1 METFENENLLDD
13 SQRNYQIVGKTTPRK
28 YWIGLIIILLSNIS
42 LSIISVSIWPYL
54 HNNNIS
60 IFFLAAAISGFHTG
74 SSIGRK
80 FFSYYI
86 EKTQSYWLLLF
97 TSLGITLI
105 GDILYASYPS
115 QSVVLVSR
123 TLVGFGTGSQVVLQS
138 LLTEAADPILLKT
151 RISNVS
157 FFTSLAYIVG
167 PAIIASI
174 SSIDLSNTPY
184 IQTTNS
190 LKVLVW
196 FSAFLTFSCIIITII
211 GKIIDNSIS
220 KHYKS
225 NLNSLDN
232 NNNNNNNNNQI
243 NNDVYFG
250 IKNNNNNSNNNTF
263 RVSKRSC
270 IIPANIAIILY
281 GFTHYL
287 IFNAGMVLETLMIP
301 YMIDVGGVSDYDW
314 NLTKIAL
321 FFIGLGVSC
330 AIVLVLSKK
339 IQNQTLLL
347 FSSLV
352 LMTVGYGFM
361 VVWQFPNYKF
371 TTSTIDPPL
380 FRFLLGVTFVAIG
393 FPIAVT
399 SSITL
404 YFEIFSNLQ
413 QQKPFISTFFQ
424 LASNLGR
431 LLGPI
436 WAALMFTEVNA
447 NYSFLFAMIICL
459 VCLLLLL
466 ILKKSIKSINSNQ
479 VYNPKNDPIIR
490 MEDEGDETNQF

>member
-1 METFENENLLDD
+1 METYENENLLDD
-13 SQRNYQIVGKTTPRK
+13 NHRNYQVVGKKTPRK
-28 YWIGLIIILLSNIS
+28 YWIGLVIILLSNIS

-54 HNNNIS
+54 HNNGIT

-74 SSIGRK
+74 SSVGRK

-97 TSLGITLI
+97 TSLSITLI
-105 GDILYASYPS
+105 GDILYAAYPS
-115 QSVVLVSR
+115 QSVVLISR

-167 PAIIASI
+167 PAIIAAI

-184 IQTTNS
+184 IQTSNS

-196 FSAFLTFSCIIITII
+196 FSAFLTFSSIAVTII
-211 GKIIDNSIS
+211 GKFIDNSIS

-225 NLNSLDN
+225 NLNSSNDN
-232 NNNNNNNNNQI
+232 IYSIDGNEVNTNSNG
-243 NNDVYFG
+243 YFG
-250 IKNNNNNSNNNTF
+250 IKNNNVF
-263 RVSKRSC
+263 RVSKRNC

-330 AIVLVLSKK
+330 AIVLILSKK
-339 IQNQTLLL
+339 IQDQTLLL
-347 FSSLV
+347 FTSLV

-361 VVWQFPNYKF
+361 VVWEFPNYKF
-371 TTSTIDPPL
+371 TTGNIDPPL

-413 QQKPFISTFFQ
+413 QQKPFFSTYFQ

-436 WAALMFTEVNA
+436 WAALIFTEVNA

-466 ILKKSIKSINSNQ
+466 ILKKSIKSINSNNQ
-479 VYNPKNDPIIR
+479 VYNPKNDPIIK
-490 MEDEGDETNQF
+490 MEDEYDETNQF

>member
-54 HNNNIS
+54 HNNSIS

-74 SSIGRK
+74 SSVGRK

-115 QSVVLVSR
+115 QSVILISR
-123 TLVGFGTGSQVVLQS
+123 TLVGFGTGSQVILQS
-138 LLTEAADPILLKT
+138 LLTESTDPILLKT

-157 FFTSLAYIVG
+157 FFTSLAYIIG
-167 PAIIASI
+167 PAIIAAI
-174 SSIDLSNTPY
+174 SSFDLSNTPY
-184 IQTTNS
+184 IQITDS

-211 GKIIDNSIS
+211 GKFIDNSIS

-225 NLNSLDN
+225 NLNSSNDN
-232 NNNNNNNNNQI
+232 IYSINSNEI
-243 NNDVYFG
+243 NNSGHFG
-250 IKNNNNNSNNNTF
+250 IKNNIF

-330 AIVLVLSKK
+330 AIVLILSKK

-361 VVWQFPNYKF
+361 VVWEFPNYKF
-371 TTSTIDPPL
+371 TTNNIDPPL

-404 YFEIFSNLQ
+404 YFEIFSGLQ

-436 WAALMFTEVNA
+436 WAALIFTQTNA

-466 ILKKSIKSINSNQ
+466 ILKKSIKYINSNQ
-479 VYNPKNDPIIR
+479 VYNPKGDPIIR
-490 MEDEGDETNQF
+490 MEDEDDETNQF

>member
-1 METFENENLLDD
+1 METFENESLLDD

-54 HNNNIS
+54 HNNGIS

-115 QSVVLVSR
+115 QSVVLISR
-123 TLVGFGTGSQVVLQS
+123 ILVGFGTGSQVVLQS

-167 PAIIASI
+167 PAVIAAI

-196 FSAFLTFSCIIITII
+196 ISAFLTFSCIIITII
-211 GKIIDNSIS
+211 GKFIDNSIS

-225 NLNSLDN
+225 NLNSSNDNIYSNNNDDN
-232 NNNNNNNNNQI
+232 NNNNNNI
-243 NNDVYFG
+243 GYFG
-250 IKNNNNNSNNNTF
+250 IKNNILF

-281 GFTHYL
+281 GFIHYL

-330 AIVLVLSKK
+330 SIVLILSKK

-371 TTSTIDPPL
+371 TTSNIDPPL

-404 YFEIFSNLQ
+404 YFEIFSSLQ

-436 WAALMFTEVNA
+436 WAALIFTEVNA

-479 VYNPKNDPIIR
+479 VYNPKSDPIIR
-490 MEDEGDETNQF
+490 IEDEDETNQF